1 VSNIRP
7 FLFVIVLLFWYILL
21 YPISLSMSLKHQL
34 SLEVPD
40 TNNTKVFRVTDTS
53 IYTDSLEI
61 KCPTLQITSPGFKN
75 PVTIDVIAEF
85 NLVLNACTLGITTGD
100 CSNSPS
106 IPDGIYYLKYS
117 VSPNDKVY
125 VEYYHLRV
133 TQTLNIYY
141 NALCDVELSACE
153 PDDVTKARLEELR
166 LIRSYID
173 AAKIKV
179 EEAHELSK
187 GMQLLLYAKKL
198 LTKYVKDC

>member
-1 VSNIRP
+1 
-7 FLFVIVLLFWYILL
+7 
-21 YPISLSMSLKHQL
+21 MSLKHQL

-53 IYTDSLEI
+53 IYSDALEV
-61 KCPTLQITSPGFKN
+61 KCPTLQIISPGFKL
-75 PVTIDVIAEF
+75 PVTIDVIEGF
-85 NLVLNACTLGITTGD
+85 NLVLNACTLGIAAGD

-133 TQTLNIYY
+133 TQTLNIYN
-141 NALCDVELSACE
+141 NALCEIELSACE
-153 PDDVTKARLEELR
+153 PDEITKNKLEELR

-179 EEAHELSK
+179 EDAHELEK
-187 GMQLLLYAKKL
+187 GMQLLLYGKKL
-198 LTKYVKDC
+198 LTKYVKSC